1 MTLGARRLAVVLL
14 AAIAALT
21 LVAVWRG
28 CASSGTPGVL
38 PAGDGQAARLIA
50 YTPGDRADR
59 ERRAAAG
66 LAQVL
71 FAKSPGGAVAT
82 AQRVAKL
89 RPLVE
94 RAAQGCV
101 VSADTL
107 EAVVFLESAGEHG
120 ARASDDLRGAVGLTQ
135 ILAQTG
141 AGLLGMRIDSA
152 AATAITRRL
161 RRTTDPRT
169 RRILLARRARV
180 DERFDPAKA
189 LAGTCRY
196 LRFAKG
202 RLGGREDLAIQSY
215 HMGVGNLQRALAAYG
230 KGSVPYAQLYF
241 DSSPLRHPAAWNVI
255 GPLGDDSSTYY
266 WRILAAARIMRD
278 FRSDRNGLAAE
289 QRLRDAVPSA
299 ERVLHPPAQA
309 PRFADAGALETSALV
324 LLDGRVLGRNA
335 GRLAAELAR
344 APAGERALRPDAA
357 RTLKTLL
364 SAVAAT
370 APGTGPLTITAAT
383 RSVAGERKLGL
394 AFGIEAAPSMHT
406 TGFAFDISRAYRS
419 RAQAQA
425 LQFWLDRLTA
435 LDLIAWARMPGAIH
449 VAAAGGN

>member
-1 MTLGARRLAVVLL
+1 LGRRRLAIVVL
-14 AAIAALT
+14 AAIVALT
-21 LVAVWRG
+21 AVAVWRG
-28 CASSGTPGVL
+28 CASSGSPGTL
-38 PAGDGQAARLIA
+38 PAGGGQVARLIA
-50 YTPGDRADR
+50 YTPADRADR

-82 AQRVAKL
+82 AARVAKL
-89 RPLVE
+89 RPLVD
-94 RAAQGCV
+94 RAAHGCV
-101 VSADTL
+101 VPAGTL
-107 EAVVFLESAGEHG
+107 EAIVFLESAGEPA
-120 ARASDDLRGAVGLTQ
+120 ARASNDLRGAVGLTQ

-141 AGLLGMRIDSA
+141 AGLLGMRVDSA
-152 AATAITRRL
+152 ASAAITRRL
-161 RRTTDPRT
+161 RRTRDPRT

-196 LRFAKG
+196 LRFAKS
-202 RLGGREDLAIQSY
+202 RLGGREDLAVQSY
-215 HMGVGNLQRALAAYG
+215 HMGVGNLQRALKAYG
-230 KGSVPYAQLYF
+230 QGPVPYAQLYF
-241 DSSPLRHPAAWNVI
+241 DSSPLRHAAAWSVI

-278 FRSDRNGLAAE
+278 FRADRGGLEAE
-289 QRLRDAVPSA
+289 QRLRAAVPSA
-299 ERVLHPPAQA
+299 ERVLHPPPST

-324 LLDGRVLGRNA
+324 LLDGKVLGQNA
-335 GRLAAELAR
+335 GRLSNELLG
-344 APAGERALRPDAA
+344 APAGERALRPAA
-357 RTLKTLL
+357 AQALKTLL

-370 APGTGPLTITAAT
+370 APGAGPLTITAAT

-406 TGFAFDISRAYRS
+406 TGYAFDISRAYRS

-435 LDLIAWARMPGAIH
+435 LNLIAWARLPATIH
-449 VAAAGGN
+449 VAAAGLN

>member
-1 MTLGARRLAVVLL
+1 MVLAAIMAL
-14 AAIAALT
+14 AAIAI
-21 LVAVWRG
+21 WRG
-28 CASSGTPGVL
+28 CAMSGSPGTL
-38 PAGDGQAARLIA
+38 PAAAGEAARLIA
-50 YTPGDRADR
+50 YTPADRADR

-82 AQRVAKL
+82 AERVAKL
-89 RPLVE
+89 RPLIG
-94 RAAQGCV
+94 RSAQGCV
-101 VSADTL
+101 VSARML
-107 EAVVFLESAGEHG
+107 EAIVFLESAGEPG

-141 AGLLGMRIDSA
+141 AGLLGMRVDSA
-152 AATAITRRL
+152 VSTAITRRL
-161 RRTTDPRT
+161 RRTTDPHT

-196 LRFAKG
+196 LRFAKN

-215 HMGVGNLQRALAAYG
+215 HMGVGNLQRALTAYG
-230 KGSVPYAQLYF
+230 QGPIPYAQLYF
-241 DSSPLRHPAAWNVI
+241 DSSPLRHAAAWDVI

-278 FRSDRNGLAAE
+278 FRTDRDRLQTE
-289 QRLRDAVPSA
+289 QRLREAVPSA
-299 ERVLHPPAQA
+299 ERVLHPPAST
-309 PRFADAGALETSALV
+309 PRFQDAGALETSALV
-324 LLDGRVLGRNA
+324 LLDRRVLGKNT
-335 GRLAAELAR
+335 GRISNELLR

-357 RTLKTLL
+357 QTLRTLL

-370 APGTGPLTITAAT
+370 APGGGPLTVTAAA
-383 RSVAGERKLGL
+383 RSVEGERKLGL

-419 RAQAQA
+419 RTQAQA

-435 LDLIAWARMPGAIH
+435 LDLIAWARMPTTIH
-449 VAAAGGN
+449 IAVAGGS